1 MQIQRTFVTRYDRAE
16 ALLASRKTH
25 CVFNILVWDD
35 PLYASDRAA
44 RSLCLSDA
52 ISRPAK
58 ALRPTGPSS
67 RDASSRDVTARGHPA
82 RESHYG

>member
-16 ALLASRKTH
+16 ARLASRKTH

-44 RSLCLSDA
+44 CPLCLGCNFQTSPPDR
-52 ISRPAK
+52 RPETRRVA
-58 ALRPTGPSS
+58 T
-67 RDASSRDVTARGHPA
+67 
-82 RESHYG
+82 